1 MRVAEYWR
9 RSNLSIAMTPSP
21 PPAQPDRLIMVY
33 NAEDGLFNAINDWA
47 HKFFSPETYDCRLCH
62 FTYGLAGMLKP
73 WKAFLERQ
81 PFPTMFY
88 HRPDFRRAFPEFADM
103 KLPLI
108 LVEQGG
114 RAEILLTAAEIAE
127 SGGLEPLTALVQS
140 RLVTWSATPP

>member
-1 MRVAEYWR
+1 M
-9 RSNLSIAMTPSP
+9 I
-21 PPAQPDRLIMVY
+21 Y

-62 FTYGLAGMLKP
+62 FTYGLTGMLKP

-88 HRPDFRRAFPEFADM
+88 HRPDFRRAFPEFAEM

-108 LVEQGG
+108 LVEHGK
-114 RAEILLTAAEIAE
+114 RAEILLTAEEIAE
-127 SGGLEPLTALVQS
+127 TGGLEPLIARVQT
-140 RLVTWSATPP
+140 RLDVWSAALA